1 MRGRRNP
8 LVSVEGLEPST
19 HRLKVYCSTCWAI
32 RSYLGVGVGIE
43 PTFSIGERFQ
53 SSELV
58 VSQANLVEIEPILS
72 PNHIQMTLLRPSAL
86 SRSVQYL
93 CPTDLYSEGSSY
105 RTTCVHTCVALR
117 LCGEW
122 ADYLALRER
131 GREETLA
138 LNIYIISHLR

>member
-1 MRGRRNP
+1 
-8 LVSVEGLEPST
+8 
-19 HRLKVYCSTCWAI
+19 
-32 RSYLGVGVGIE
+32 
-43 PTFSIGERFQ
+43 
-53 SSELV
+53 
-58 VSQANLVEIEPILS
+58 
-72 PNHIQMTLLRPSAL
+72 MTLLRPSAL

-105 RTTCVHTCVALR
+105 RTTCVHTCMALR

-138 LNIYIISHLR
+138 LNIYIIPHLLGFVKRF